1 MSMMHHVCNSHEWA
15 CGKCQH
21 DHIELPG
28 EGREWL
34 AAESPAAESL
44 RDIIFCNRWLNSLQY
59 YVRNRHTGG
68 LEVHMSCWYVYMYV
82 CQLLCCCVLFCI

>member
-1 MSMMHHVCNSHEWA
+1 MSMIHHVCNSHEWA

-21 DHIELPG
+21 DPIELPG

>member
-1 MSMMHHVCNSHEWA
+1 MSMIHHVCNSHEWA

-21 DHIELPG
+21 DPIAIPG

>member
-1 MSMMHHVCNSHEWA
+1 MYATVMSD
-15 CGKCQH
+15 KCQH
-21 DHIELPG
+21 DPFELPG

-59 YVRNRHTGG
+59 YVRNHHTGG

-82 CQLLCCCVLFCI
+82 SQLLCCCVLFCI

>member
-1 MSMMHHVCNSHEWA
+1 MSMIHHVCNSHEWA

-21 DHIELPG
+21 DPIELPS
-28 EGREWL
+28 EGQEWL

-68 LEVHMSCWYVYMYV
+68 LEVHMSCWYVYMNV
-82 CQLLCCCVLFCI
+82 FQLLCCCVLFCI